1 MRNADC
7 SDSWVERSEWNA
19 MRVLSLMSGKLCC
32 FRMRVRASN
41 RLFSCLAESGVVV
54 GVARQIVF
62 KRISIGR
69 QSVIVGC
76 MFENLT
82 FIQQK

>member
-19 MRVLSLMSGKLCC
+19 MMSGKLCC

-62 KRISIGR
+62 KRISIER
-69 QSVIVGC
+69 QSVMVGC

-82 FIQQK
+82 FIRQK

>member
-41 RLFSCLAESGVVV
+41 RLFRVWQSRAWLWESP
-54 GVARQIVF
+54 
-62 KRISIGR
+62 GR
-69 QSVIVGC
+69 LCSKG
-76 MFENLT
+76 
-82 FIQQK
+82 